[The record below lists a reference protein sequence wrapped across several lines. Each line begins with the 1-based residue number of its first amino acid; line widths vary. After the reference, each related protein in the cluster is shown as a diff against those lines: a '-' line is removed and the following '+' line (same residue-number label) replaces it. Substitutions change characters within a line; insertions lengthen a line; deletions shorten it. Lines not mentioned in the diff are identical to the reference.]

1 MCLIKEIEIWKD
13 IPEYKGLYQ
22 VSNFGRVKSL
32 ARIIIYKDGR
42 KKTVPE
48 RILKPRKGGN
58 NDYLCVSLWI
68 NNKGNNC
75 FVHRLVAQCFLEPI
89 EGKDIV
95 NHKDE
100 NKQNNHV
107 SNLEF
112 CNQSYNVHYGN
123 GIERNRN
130 KHKSKKV
137 SEETRKKMSEQRKG
151 KPKYKIRIPI
161 IQLDL
166 QENFIREWDSATTAS
181 KELNLNKT
189 SICMCCK
196 GKQNQCGGHKWVYKS
211 DYKPTYTQLELNFD

>member
-13 IPEYKGLYQ
+13 IEGYERLYQ
-22 VSNFGRVKSL
+22 VSNMGQVKSL
-32 ARIIIYKDGR
+32 ARTIICKDGR
-42 KKTVPE
+42 KKIVPE
-48 RILKPRKGGN
+48 RILKLRKGGN
-58 NDYLCVSLWI
+58 NDYLYVTLWK
-68 NNKGNNC
+68 NNKGNNR
-75 FVHRLVAQCFLEPI
+75 FVHCLVAKCFLEPI

-112 CNQSYNVHYGN
+112 CTQSYNVHYGN
-123 GIERNRN
+123 GIERNR
-130 KHKSKKV
+130 KAHKGKKA

-166 QENFIREWDSATTAS
+166 QENFIREWDSATTVS
-181 KELNLNKT
+181 KELNICQQ
-189 SICMCCK
+189 SITKCCK
-196 GKQNQCGGHKWVYKS
+196 RKQNQCGGYKWVYKS